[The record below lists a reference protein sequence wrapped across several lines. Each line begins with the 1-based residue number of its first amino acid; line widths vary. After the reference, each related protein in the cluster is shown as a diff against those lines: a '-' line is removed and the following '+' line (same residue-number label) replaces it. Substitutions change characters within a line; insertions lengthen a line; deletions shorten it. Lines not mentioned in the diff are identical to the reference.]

1 MGPQMRKVPA
11 LLILSVSSV
20 QQAPK
25 AYHHDRWIKQD
36 FKAEAWRQVSDV
48 PQMPKGPHD
57 QRPGTR
63 KPVLALPDHSPWV
76 EGSVPGITQ
85 KERHTHKSSLL
96 PGCPDVAW
104 RLWGAT
110 GAGLAAVL

>member
-1 MGPQMRKVPA
+1 MGSQMRKAPA

-25 AYHHDRWIKQD
+25 AYHHDRWIKQG

-63 KPVLALPDHSPWV
+63 KPVLTFPDHSPLV

-85 KERHTHKSSLL
+85 KKATPTRAASFLGVQMLHG
-96 PGCPDVAW
+96 GCGE
-104 RLWGAT
+104 LQEQ
-110 GAGLAAVL
+110 GL